1 MRGVPTVDGAAGE
14 DEEAASERAPQG
26 GAPEA
31 EGEMEERNARDSI
44 LRPDFGEAARLSPPG
59 SSTLHHV
66 EELRSRPEEIPR
78 GATGEDG
85 TKDEVEPP
93 QDRHKSA

>member
-1 MRGVPTVDGAAGE
+1 MQLPESLHERLAGE
-14 DEEAASERAPQG
+14 YQYIAKQV
-26 GAPEA
+26 
-31 EGEMEERNARDSI
+31 DSAGS
-44 LRPDFGEAARLSPPG
+44 LQDQLYSFSAFFGEAARLSPPG

-85 TKDEVEPP
+85 TKDELEPP